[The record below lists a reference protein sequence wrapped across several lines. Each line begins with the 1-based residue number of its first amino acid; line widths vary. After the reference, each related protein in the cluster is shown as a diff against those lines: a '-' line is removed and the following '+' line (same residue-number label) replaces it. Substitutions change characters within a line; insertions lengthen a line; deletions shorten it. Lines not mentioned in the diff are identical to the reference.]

1 MQKIVVLILKSA
13 PYTYLPK
20 MFAFSYLP
28 RFISYLKPL
37 HLNRIQQCNINKSLV
52 SSFST
57 KNDADIENTDIP
69 GLVDRPRLQNTVP
82 QVKDKRKTMIDRVP
96 GNIKIKTNPKDTTIM
111 MFPGQGSQFVGMGS
125 AIFEVPNVEKLF
137 STAKAILGYDLL
149 KMCLTGPIEMLN
161 KTEYCQPA
169 IYVTSLAAIE
179 YLRSINSAE
188 VELCVAA
195 AGFSI
200 GEITALVFAGAMS
213 FEDGLRL
220 VKLRG
225 EAMQYASEL
234 VPSAMATTFFHA
246 DANVNLACQAA
257 REWCKRKDIPDE
269 YAVCSVANYLF
280 AHCKVIAGHEEAIKF
295 LELSGKDFGLKKMRR
310 LPVSGAFHTSL
321 MEPVTKVLAEALK
334 QIKLEVP
341 LIPVYSN
348 FDANV
353 YRSEEEIRR
362 KLTQQVCKPVKWE
375 QILHNLYDRPADV
388 PFPRTY
394 ECGPGT
400 ALLSTL
406 SMVNRAA
413 RQHSKHVKV

>member
-1 MQKIVVLILKSA
+1 MLYIFVFE
-13 PYTYLPK
+13 K

-28 RFISYLKPL
+28 RFVPQL
-37 HLNRIQQCNINKSLV
+37 HLEKILRSNLNKSLV
-52 SSFST
+52 TSFST
-57 KNDADIENTDIP
+57 KNETEVESTDIP
-69 GLVDRPRLQNTVP
+69 GLVDRPKVQNTVP
-82 QVKDKRKTMIDRVP
+82 QVKDKKKTMIERVP
-96 GNIKIKTNPKDTTIM
+96 GNIKLKVNPKDTTIL

-137 STAKAILGYDLL
+137 TTAKTILGYDLL
-149 KMCLTGPIEMLN
+149 KLCLTGPVEMLN

-169 IYVTSLAAIE
+169 IYVTSLAAVE

-225 EAMQYASEL
+225 EAMQYATEL

-246 DANVNLACQAA
+246 DANVSLACQAA
-257 REWCKRKDIPDE
+257 REWCKRKEVPEE

-280 AHCKVIAGHEEAIKF
+280 PHCKVIAGHEEAIKF

-321 MEPVTKVLAEALK
+321 MQPVKTVLEEALK

-353 YRSEEEIRR
+353 YRSEDEIRR
-362 KLTQQVCKPVKWE
+362 KLPQQVCKPVKWE
-375 QILHNLYDRPADV
+375 QILHNLYDRPGDV